1 MSSGANGL
9 ITQKLGSPFHFT
21 TKENN
26 MTITP
31 LEDAVLRAHDFAIG
45 LATVGAVQDM
55 IKRSEESGRTAR
67 DRTKN
72 LAVRTE
78 AMKKSRQANFE
89 LNLIASAR
97 AVLGISA

>member
-1 MSSGANGL
+1 
-9 ITQKLGSPFHFT
+9 
-21 TKENN
+21 